1 MQVMK
6 QRKFADLATFIQSVT
21 HKVKINFRQNISL
34 IADHERQ
41 SRILL
46 LASGAWLK
54 GSVRHSERASS
65 QWPEAGG
72 HLKFAL
78 QINQTE
84 SF

>member
-6 QRKFADLATFIQSVT
+6 QPKFATLATFIQSVT

-46 LASGAWLK
+46 RLD
-54 GSVRHSERASS
+54 
-65 QWPEAGG
+65 
-72 HLKFAL
+72 
-78 QINQTE
+78 
-84 SF
+84 